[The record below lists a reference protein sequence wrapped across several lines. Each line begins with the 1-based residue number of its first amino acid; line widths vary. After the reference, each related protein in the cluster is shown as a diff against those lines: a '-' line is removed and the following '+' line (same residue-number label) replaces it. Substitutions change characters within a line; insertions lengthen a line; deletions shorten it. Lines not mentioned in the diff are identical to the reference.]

1 MLRHALVFDL
11 DQHDWPKYFLH
22 VKKTTQ
28 DDACLGYAQP
38 ISSKHASMPTVNAPA
53 IDTFGYRLVQILK
66 KLNQGEKLDP
76 KALAREFDVNLRAI
90 QRDLNERFGFLN
102 LDKTDGRYHL
112 PATLLGKL
120 TLRDVDRFAGLAGVR
135 GLFPSLSDEFL
146 REIFDA
152 RIQSALLVK
161 GQNYE
166 DLGGKEILFHQ
177 LEEAILA
184 CHPIT
189 YTYQKDGGIKTYSNV
204 QPYKL
209 VNHDGIWYLA
219 GKDGDKLKAFTLVK
233 IDRLQVADATFTADT
248 SVHKTLTEEDGIWL
262 NEKKL
267 EVVLKITGPAASYF
281 RRRKLVANQVINK
294 ELEEG
299 GMIVTTKVA
308 HVNQILP
315 TVRQWIPNIRILSP
329 EGLQAD
335 MESEIQRY
343 LNSH

>member
-1 MLRHALVFDL
+1 MKSLE
-11 DQHDWPKYFLH
+11 K
-22 VKKTTQ
+22 
-28 DDACLGYAQP
+28 
-38 ISSKHASMPTVNAPA
+38 
-53 IDTFGYRLVQILK
+53 DTFAFRLVQILK

-76 KALAREFDVNLRAI
+76 KALAREFGVNLRAI
-90 QRDLNERFGFLN
+90 QRDLNERFGFLQ
-102 LDKTDGRYHL
+102 LEKTDGRYHL
-112 PATLLGKL
+112 SSTLLGKL
-120 TLRDVDRFAGLAGVR
+120 TLRDVERFASLAGVH
-135 GLFPSLSDEFL
+135 GLFPSLSDDFL

-161 GQNYE
+161 GQSYE
-166 DLGGKEILFHQ
+166 DLGGKEILFRQ
-177 LEEAILA
+177 LEQAILESRL
-184 CHPIT
+184 IT
-189 YTYQKDGGIKTYSNV
+189 YTYQKGDGIKTYTTV

-219 GKDGDKLKAFTLVK
+219 GKDGDKLKAFTLVN
-233 IDRLQVADATFTADT
+233 IDRLQVADATFTPDP
-248 SVHKTLTEEDGIWL
+248 SVHKTLIEEDGIWL

-294 ELEEG
+294 EREEG

-315 TVRQWIPNIRILSP
+315 VVRQWIPHIRILSP
-329 EGLQAD
+329 DGLQAE
-335 MESEIQRY
+335 MECEIQRY

>member
-1 MLRHALVFDL
+1 
-11 DQHDWPKYFLH
+11 
-22 VKKTTQ
+22 VKDSDK
-28 DDACLGYAQP
+28 
-38 ISSKHASMPTVNAPA
+38 
-53 IDTFGYRLVQILK
+53 DTFSYRLVQILK

-76 KALAREFDVNLRAI
+76 KKLATEFDVNLRAI
-90 QRDLNERFGFLN
+90 QRDLNERFAFLD
-102 LDKTDGRYHL
+102 LKKTDGRYYL
-112 PATLLGKL
+112 NPVLLGKL
-120 TLRDVDRFAGLAGVR
+120 NIRDIGRFASLAGVR

-166 DLGGKEILFHQ
+166 DLGGKEVLFRQ
-177 LEEAILA
+177 LEDSILA

-219 GKDGDKLKAFTLVK
+219 AKDGDKLKAFTLVK
-233 IDRLQVADATFTADT
+233 IDRLQVADTTFAADP
-248 SVHKTLTEEDGIWL
+248 SVNKTLTEEDGIWL
-262 NEKKL
+262 NEKKQ